1 NKKLIP
7 HNFVFWQYFLDH
19 IFDLFYYGQFIP
31 ESRGQ
36 FNQNLQIFYFYYLI
50 CIKIMKSDDFE
61 IFMFYMKNYN
71 PIEKDDVLRN
81 YSIKVH

>member
-36 FNQNLQIFYFYYLI
+36 FNQNLQLRKSKGQGPLI
-50 CIKIMKSDDFE
+50 SHEVGKLTS
-61 IFMFYMKNYN
+61 
-71 PIEKDDVLRN
+71 
-81 YSIKVH
+81 

>member
-1 NKKLIP
+1 INKKLIP

-36 FNQNLQIFYFYYLI
+36 FNQNLQQGKSVRDWSICWNSFLI
-50 CIKIMKSDDFE
+50 VGKNIKQKKSE
-61 IFMFYMKNYN
+61 IKF
-71 PIEKDDVLRN
+71 RT
-81 YSIKVH
+81 IKRVTAESPTP

>member
-1 NKKLIP
+1 INKKLIP

-36 FNQNLQIFYFYYLI
+36 FNQNLHHRISYTFI
-50 CIKIMKSDDFE
+50 IRVKE
-61 IFMFYMKNYN
+61 
-71 PIEKDDVLRN
+71 
-81 YSIKVH
+81 SIYIL